1 MGLEMGL
8 SQLQSCYVVHL
19 LGMWGFQVF
28 PLWNVES
35 QVSHQVESVVASSF
49 WRYLTWILRCVH
61 LKLKDKDNRDQ
72 VS

>member
-35 QVSHQVESVVASSF
+35 QVSHQV
-49 WRYLTWILRCVH
+49 
-61 LKLKDKDNRDQ
+61 
-72 VS
+72 VSGCFRFLEVSYMDFKVCFI